1 MAVGGF
7 EVVRMTLKELSQ
19 KILKDYDMVAVRG
32 GVKEISGNWRD
43 EVNLNREVE
52 KYYIV
57 PDTYLSCGV
66 VVYVDFKGD
75 LDD

>member
-1 MAVGGF
+1 
-7 EVVRMTLKELSQ
+7 MTLRELAE
-19 KILKDYDMVAVRG
+19 KVLKDYDMVAVRG

-52 KYYIV
+52 SYFIV
-57 PDTYLSCGV
+57 PDTYLSCAV
-66 VVYVDFKGD
+66 VVYVDFKED

>member
-1 MAVGGF
+1 
-7 EVVRMTLKELSQ
+7 MTLKELSQ

-32 GVKEISGNWRD
+32 RVKEIPGDWRD

-52 KYYIV
+52 RYIIV
-57 PDTYLSCGV
+57 PDTYLSCAV

>member
-1 MAVGGF
+1 
-7 EVVRMTLKELSQ
+7 MTLRELSQ

-32 GVKEISGNWRD
+32 RVKEIPGNWRD

-52 KYYIV
+52 SYFIV

>member
-1 MAVGGF
+1 
-7 EVVRMTLKELSQ
+7 MTLRELAQKALKEYGMINVQ
-19 KILKDYDMVAVRG
+19 GR
-32 GVKEISGNWRD
+32 VKEIQGDWRD

-52 KYYIV
+52 RYCIV
-57 PDTYLSCGV
+57 PDTYLSCAV

>member
-1 MAVGGF
+1 
-7 EVVRMTLKELSQ
+7 MTLKELSQ

-32 GVKEISGNWRD
+32 RVKEIPGDWRD

-52 KYYIV
+52 RYIIV
-57 PDTYLSCGV
+57 PDTYLSCAV
-66 VVYVDFKGD
+66 VIYVDFKGD

>member
-1 MAVGGF
+1 
-7 EVVRMTLKELSQ
+7 MTLRELVQKDLKEYGMINVQ
-19 KILKDYDMVAVRG
+19 GR
-32 GVKEISGNWRD
+32 VKEIPGDWRD

-52 KYYIV
+52 RYTIV
-57 PDTYLSCGV
+57 PDTYLSCAV

>member
-1 MAVGGF
+1 
-7 EVVRMTLKELSQ
+7 MTLKELSQ

-32 GVKEISGNWRD
+32 RVKEISGNWRD

-52 KYYIV
+52 RYIIV

>member
-1 MAVGGF
+1 
-7 EVVRMTLKELSQ
+7 MTLKELSQ
-19 KILKDYDMVAVRG
+19 KILNDYDMVAVRG
-32 GVKEISGNWRD
+32 RVKEIPDNWRD
-43 EVNLNREVE
+43 EVNLNREV
-52 KYYIV
+52 KSYFIV

>member
-1 MAVGGF
+1 
-7 EVVRMTLKELSQ
+7 MTWRELAQKDLKKYGMINVQ
-19 KILKDYDMVAVRG
+19 GR
-32 GVKEISGNWRD
+32 VKEIPGDWRD

-52 KYYIV
+52 KYTIV
-57 PDTYLSCGV
+57 PDTYLSCAV

>member
-1 MAVGGF
+1 
-7 EVVRMTLKELSQ
+7 MTLKELSQ

-32 GVKEISGNWRD
+32 RVKEISGDWRD

-52 KYYIV
+52 RYIIV

-75 LDD
+75 LND

>member
-1 MAVGGF
+1 
-7 EVVRMTLKELSQ
+7 MTLKELSQ

-32 GVKEISGNWRD
+32 RVKEIPGDWRD

-52 KYYIV
+52 RYTIV
-57 PDTYLSCGV
+57 PDTYLSCAV

>member
-1 MAVGGF
+1 MDLRSKNDFKRVI
-7 EVVRMTLKELSQ
+7 T

-32 GVKEISGNWRD
+32 RVKEIAGDWRD

-52 KYYIV
+52 RYIIV

>member
-1 MAVGGF
+1 
-7 EVVRMTLKELSQ
+7 MTLKELSQ

-32 GVKEISGNWRD
+32 RVKEISGDWRD

-52 KYYIV
+52 RYIIV

>member
-1 MAVGGF
+1 
-7 EVVRMTLKELSQ
+7 MTLRELSQ

-32 GVKEISGNWRD
+32 RVKEILGDWRD

-52 KYYIV
+52 RYTIV
-57 PDTYLSCGV
+57 PDTYLSCAV

>member
-1 MAVGGF
+1 
-7 EVVRMTLKELSQ
+7 MTLRELSQ

-32 GVKEISGNWRD
+32 RVKEISGDWRD

-52 KYYIV
+52 RYIIV

>member
-1 MAVGGF
+1 
-7 EVVRMTLKELSQ
+7 MTLKELSQ

-57 PDTYLSCGV
+57 PDTYLRCAV

>member
-1 MAVGGF
+1 
-7 EVVRMTLKELSQ
+7 MTLRELTE
-19 KILKDYDMVAVRG
+19 KTLKAFGMINVQGRCKDIPGD
-32 GVKEISGNWRD
+32 WRD

-52 KYYIV
+52 RYIIV

-75 LDD
+75 VDD

>member
-1 MAVGGF
+1 
-7 EVVRMTLKELSQ
+7 MTLRELAE
-19 KILKDYDMVAVRG
+19 KILKDYDMVAVQG
-32 GVKEISGNWRD
+32 GVKEIPGIWRD

-52 KYYIV
+52 RYIIV

>member
-1 MAVGGF
+1 
-7 EVVRMTLKELSQ
+7 
-19 KILKDYDMVAVRG
+19 MVAVRG
-32 GVKEISGNWRD
+32 RVKEIAGDWRD

-52 KYYIV
+52 RYIIV

>member
-1 MAVGGF
+1 
-7 EVVRMTLKELSQ
+7 MTLKELSQ

-32 GVKEISGNWRD
+32 RVKEIQDDWRD
-43 EVNLNREVE
+43 EANLNREVE
-52 KYYIV
+52 SYFIV
-57 PDTYLSCGV
+57 PDTYLSCAV

>member
-1 MAVGGF
+1 
-7 EVVRMTLKELSQ
+7 MTLKELSQ

-52 KYYIV
+52 RYIIV
-57 PDTYLSCGV
+57 PDTYLSWGV

>member
-1 MAVGGF
+1 MTLRELAQK
-7 EVVRMTLKELSQ
+7 TLKEYGMINVQ
-19 KILKDYDMVAVRG
+19 GR
-32 GVKEISGNWRD
+32 VKEIPGDWRD

-52 KYYIV
+52 RYTIV
-57 PDTYLSCGV
+57 PDTYLSCAV